1 MRYRYKFAGAL
12 VGTFLS
18 VAAFAQ
24 PIRIGVTGPMTGPAA
39 DFGIDA
45 QRGMQLAVE
54 EINAKGGIKGRPLQ
68 IVLRDDEGQP
78 PKAQTFAKELIHK
91 EGVVAFWASTLTTS
105 NQAAMGVTTAA
116 KVPHIMAG
124 TTSDVVCPD
133 VSTGKLCNPYVF
145 RFAVLNSLQAQKLV
159 NFAANELKAKR
170 IAILYDSTEYG
181 QDGRK
186 MLMPLLEK
194 AGLTPVYSGTFDL
207 SEKNFKPHMTAIQ
220 QAGADAILTWSLG
233 FTTARVAL
241 ERKQL
246 GMHHIPILGPE
257 ALTAADYQKLGGDA
271 VDGTYISAR
280 NPSMLSDPNPKSKA
294 LIERYIARFKSDPAY
309 AVPFTALSYYDSVHM
324 VAKVME
330 NVGPDRTKVM
340 EGLEAFGTYTGGT
353 GLTYT
358 FGKGMRNGRSRDGVV
373 MLMIKDG
380 RQVDATV
387 QK

>member
-1 MRYRYKFAGAL
+1 MGIRFKIAGAL
-12 VGTFLS
+12 VGAFLS
-18 VAAFAQ
+18 ITAFAQ
-24 PIRIGVTGPMTGPAA
+24 PIRIGMTGPMSGPAA

-54 EINAKGGIKGRPLQ
+54 EINARGGIQGRPLE

-78 PKAQTFAKELIHK
+78 PKAQTFAKELVHK

-105 NQAAMGVTTAA
+105 NLAAMGVTTAA
-116 KVPHIMAG
+116 KVPHIVAG
-124 TTSDVVCPD
+124 TTSDVICPD
-133 VSTGKLCNPYVF
+133 ASTGKACNPYVF
-145 RFAVLNSLQAQKLV
+145 RFAVLNSLQAEKLV
-159 NFAANELKAKR
+159 DFAVRDLKARR

-181 QDGRK
+181 QDGHK
-186 MLMPLLEK
+186 MLLPLLEK
-194 AGLTPVYSGTFDL
+194 MGIKPVYSGTFDL

-233 FTTARVAL
+233 FSSARVAL

-246 GMHHIPILGPE
+246 GMDRVAILGPE
-257 ALTAADYQKLGGDA
+257 ALTAADYRKLGGDA
-271 VDGTYISAR
+271 VEGTYISAR
-280 NPSMLSDPNPKSKA
+280 NRSMLSDPNPRTQA
-294 LIERYIARFKSDPAY
+294 LAERYVARFKSDPAY

-330 NVGPDRTKVM
+330 KVGPDRTKLM
-340 EGLEAFGTYTGGT
+340 EGLEAFGPYTGPT

-358 FGKGMRNGRSRDGVV
+358 FGKGVRNGRGREGVV
-373 MLMIKDG
+373 MIMLREG
-380 RQVDATV
+380 RQVDAVV